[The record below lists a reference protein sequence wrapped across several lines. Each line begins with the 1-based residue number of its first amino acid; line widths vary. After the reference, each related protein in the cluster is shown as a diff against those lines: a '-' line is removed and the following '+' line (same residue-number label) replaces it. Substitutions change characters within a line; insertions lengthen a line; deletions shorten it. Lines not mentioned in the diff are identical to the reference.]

1 MKKQEKRRRK
11 IRQRKEDARLNRR
24 ITARLL
30 GVDVSHQSTA
40 KLARYMWMDVLLAA
54 RLSEVRKQT
63 STYTR
68 GGER

>member
-30 GVDVSHQSTA
+30 GVNVSQVPAEADKHIY
-40 KLARYMWMDVLLAA
+40 K
-54 RLSEVRKQT
+54 
-63 STYTR
+63 
-68 GGER
+68 ERDEI

>member
-30 GVDVSHQSTA
+30 GVD
-40 KLARYMWMDVLLAA
+40 A

>member
-1 MKKQEKRRRK
+1 MKNAARPTHEQKMKKQEKRRRK

-30 GVDVSHQSTA
+30 GVDV
-40 KLARYMWMDVLLAA
+40 A

-68 GGER
+68 ERDEI

>member
-30 GVDVSHQSTA
+30 GVDVSKVTLEELGKKAHDKYLGQISRGE
-40 KLARYMWMDVLLAA
+40 KRWI
-54 RLSEVRKQT
+54 RKQP
-63 STYTR
+63 SKS
-68 GGER
+68 

>member
-40 KLARYMWMDVLLAA
+40 KLARNICGWTYCL
-54 RLSEVRKQT
+54 RPGLSEVRKQT

-68 GGER
+68 GER